1 MLVTI
6 YVRTCLVGKTEV
18 LIHGFLRFS
27 SLNSIALRAVIL
39 THFSRLGEEVSQKN
53 SKFSRKPS
61 WNYRDI
67 LADVHWPLND
77 TKNI

>member
-1 MLVTI
+1 MEKKLLCCVNDMDN
-6 YVRTCLVGKTEV
+6 RKTGQE
-18 LIHGFLRFS
+18 
-27 SLNSIALRAVIL
+27 
-39 THFSRLGEEVSQKN
+39 T
-53 SKFSRKPS
+53 FSRKPS

>member
-6 YVRTCLVGKTEV
+6 YVRTCLAGKTEV

-39 THFSRLGEEVSQKN
+39 THFSRLGEEVSLKTPNFRVNQAGIIEI
-53 SKFSRKPS
+53 FSLM
-61 WNYRDI
+61 YTG
-67 LADVHWPLND
+67 L
-77 TKNI
+77 